1 MSESFSPSRVEKA
14 ACSIGNEARSRIG
27 NKECRSKRKGEKSGR
42 IVNRKPT
49 TMFVAWLKPPWQQI
63 TPYIADRRF
72 CAPKMKRN
80 GAKKGRKGGRAKVE
94 KKMTARS
101 GTAGR
106 RGCAEKELEGV
117 AMRWGRGDGFS
128 AVRPHAALNHA
139 RTFFTFRSF
148 NGAPFEGLPLWGW
161 RRDFSRSPSANSR
174 NTTNGSFHPYLR
186 RLSSGSASLFLLV
199 SSPPSSS
206 NRIISRLFLRY
217 PLGSLAA
224 PVGISVSFLEIL
236 GIGSAS
242 LGTSCVYRRKL
253 KLLSHRIYRPVK
265 IEDLDGFYERVLI
278 LRKGEGY
285 ISAYKILYKNFDAIH
300 KIIFN
305 SK

>member
-94 KKMTARS
+94 KKMTARR

-186 RLSSGSASLFLLV
+186 RLSSGSASLFLLLLL
-199 SSPPSSS
+199 PPPPPP
-206 NRIISRLFLRY
+206 RIELFPDYFYAIHWVHWQLLLESRFRF
-217 PLGSLAA
+217 SRF
-224 PVGISVSFLEIL
+224 SVSAVPLLGQVVCIVVSWNCFRIEFTDRWKSRIL
-236 GIGSAS
+236 TGS
-242 LGTSCVYRRKL
+242 TSEC
-253 KLLSHRIYRPVK
+253 
-265 IEDLDGFYERVLI
+265 
-278 LRKGEGY
+278 
-285 ISAYKILYKNFDAIH
+285 
-300 KIIFN
+300 
-305 SK
+305 

>member
-117 AMRWGRGDGFS
+117 AMRWGEGGWIQRRKAPCGAESRSNLFHFQVLQRRPVRRLTFVRLAPWFFTV
-128 AVRPHAALNHA
+128 AVRQ
-139 RTFFTFRSF
+139 
-148 NGAPFEGLPLWGW
+148 
-161 RRDFSRSPSANSR
+161 
-174 NTTNGSFHPYLR
+174 
-186 RLSSGSASLFLLV
+186 
-199 SSPPSSS
+199 
-206 NRIISRLFLRY
+206 
-217 PLGSLAA
+217 
-224 PVGISVSFLEIL
+224 
-236 GIGSAS
+236 
-242 LGTSCVYRRKL
+242 
-253 KLLSHRIYRPVK
+253 
-265 IEDLDGFYERVLI
+265 
-278 LRKGEGY
+278 
-285 ISAYKILYKNFDAIH
+285 
-300 KIIFN
+300 
-305 SK
+305 